1 MQPRCN
7 TAVLQQDWIVLYK
20 GVGEAE
26 KDAFVYALCILEMP
40 NFHKEKPFKLQNG
53 EKHTS

>member
-7 TAVLQQDWIVLYK
+7 TAVLQQGWIVLYK